1 MVGRCGHPPGHTGGS
16 KACAL
21 GLMILFRGGI
31 LRQKVVI
38 RAVVH
43 RHGKVLLLRR
53 HGGRPSIAG
62 KYELPG
68 GSLHLN
74 EQPSDALKRSL
85 QIHAGIEPESFTLR
99 DTVSFLDPDRRDLQY
114 IFIVYDVTLPMGRDA
129 RVTLDDEYHNYVWA
143 DVKTVNGGLL
153 TNSTKVILNIGTD
166 AIADPDFVAIRGAE
180 DDGVKTLVIHS
191 DGGSRGNPGPS
202 ASAYVI
208 MDTEGQMVAQ
218 GGRYLG
224 WNDSGMA
231 EYIAV
236 ELALKKAIELKAD
249 VVEYYS
255 DSLMVVNQI
264 NGVFKV
270 KNPEFKDIHDR
281 VIKLL
286 FNFRRVKFTHVHR
299 EYNRIADSLVNRIL
313 DENEGSNAARDWRG

>member
-1 MVGRCGHPPGHTGGS
+1 M
-16 KACAL
+16 
-21 GLMILFRGGI
+21 
-31 LRQKVVI
+31 RQKVVI

-43 RHGKVLLLRR
+43 QHSKVLLLRR

-68 GSLHLN
+68 GSLHLD
-74 EQPSDALKRSL
+74 EQPVDALKRSL
-85 QIHAGIEPESFTLR
+85 QIHAGIEPESYALR
-99 DTVSFLDPDRRDLQY
+99 DVVSFLDPDRRDLQY
-114 IFIVYDVTLPMGRDA
+114 TFIVYDVVLPKGRGS
-129 RVTLDDEYHNYVWA
+129 RVTLDDEYHNYMWA
-143 DVKTVNGGLL
+143 DAKTVNGGLL
-153 TNSTKVILNIGTD
+153 TNSTKIILNIGTD
-166 AIADPDFVAIRGAE
+166 AIADPDFVKVRGE
-180 DDGVKTLVIHS
+180 DEQNLKTLVIHS

-208 MDTEGQMVAQ
+208 MDTDGKLVAQ
-218 GGRYLG
+218 GGRFLG

-236 ELALKKAIELKAD
+236 ELALKKAAELKAE

-264 NGVFKV
+264 NGLFQV
-270 KNPEFKDIHDR
+270 KNPEFKDVHDR
-281 VIKLL
+281 IMKLL

-313 DENEGSNAARDWRG
+313 DENEGSNAARDWKG

>member
-1 MVGRCGHPPGHTGGS
+1 M
-16 KACAL
+16 
-21 GLMILFRGGI
+21 
-31 LRQKVVI
+31 RQKVVI

-43 RHGKVLLLRR
+43 QHSKVLLLRR

-74 EQPSDALKRSL
+74 EQPVDALKRSL
-85 QIHAGIEPESFTLR
+85 QIHAGIEPESYALR
-99 DTVSFLDPDRRDLQY
+99 DVVSFLDPDRRDLQY
-114 IFIVYDVTLPMGRDA
+114 TFIVYDVVLPKGRGS
-129 RVTLDDEYHNYVWA
+129 RVTLDDEYHNYMWA
-143 DVKTVNGGLL
+143 DAKTVNGGLL
-153 TNSTKVILNIGTD
+153 TNSTKIILNIGTD
-166 AIADPDFVAIRGAE
+166 AIADPDFVKVRGE
-180 DDGVKTLVIHS
+180 DEQNLKTLVIHS

-208 MDTEGQMVAQ
+208 MDTDGKLVAQ
-218 GGRYLG
+218 GGRFLG

-236 ELALKKAIELKAD
+236 ELALKKAAELKAE

-264 NGVFKV
+264 NGLFQV
-270 KNPEFKDIHDR
+270 KNPEFKDVHDR
-281 VIKLL
+281 IMKLL

-313 DENEGSNAARDWRG
+313 DENEGSNAARDWKG

>member
-1 MVGRCGHPPGHTGGS
+1 M
-16 KACAL
+16 
-21 GLMILFRGGI
+21 
-31 LRQKVVI
+31 RQKVVI

-43 RHGKVLLLRR
+43 QHGKVLLLRR

-74 EQPSDALKRSL
+74 EQPVDALKRSL
-85 QIHAGIEPESFTLR
+85 QIHAGIEPESYALR
-99 DTVSFLDPDRRDLQY
+99 DVVSFLDPDRRDLQY
-114 IFIVYDVTLPMGRDA
+114 TFIVYDVVLPKGRGS
-129 RVTLDDEYHNYVWA
+129 RVTLDDEYHNYMWT

-153 TNSTKVILNIGTD
+153 TNSTKIILNIGTD
-166 AIADPDFVAIRGAE
+166 AIADPDFVKVRGE
-180 DDGVKTLVIHS
+180 DEQNLKTLVIHS

-208 MDTEGQMVAQ
+208 MDTDGKLVAQ
-218 GGRYLG
+218 GGRFLG

-236 ELALKKAIELKAD
+236 ELALKKAAELKAE

-264 NGVFKV
+264 NGLFQV
-270 KNPEFKDIHDR
+270 KNPEFKDVHDR
-281 VIKLL
+281 IMKLL

-313 DENEGSNAARDWRG
+313 DENEGSNAARDWKG

>member
-1 MVGRCGHPPGHTGGS
+1 M
-16 KACAL
+16 
-21 GLMILFRGGI
+21 
-31 LRQKVVI
+31 RQKVVI

-43 RHGKVLLLRR
+43 QHGKVLLLRR

-68 GSLHLN
+68 GSLHLD
-74 EQPSDALKRSL
+74 EQPVDALKRSL
-85 QIHAGIEPESFTLR
+85 QIHAGIEPESYALR
-99 DTVSFLDPDRRDLQY
+99 DVVSFLDPDRRDLQY
-114 IFIVYDVTLPMGRDA
+114 TFIVYDVVLPKGRGS
-129 RVTLDDEYHNYVWA
+129 RVTLDDEYHNYMWA
-143 DVKTVNGGLL
+143 DAKTVNGGLL
-153 TNSTKVILNIGTD
+153 TNSTKIILNIGTD
-166 AIADPDFVAIRGAE
+166 AIADPDFVKVRGE
-180 DDGVKTLVIHS
+180 DEQNLKTLVIHS

-208 MDTEGQMVAQ
+208 MDTDGKLVAQ
-218 GGRYLG
+218 GGRFLG

-236 ELALKKAIELKAD
+236 ELALKKAAELKAE

-264 NGVFKV
+264 NGLFQV
-270 KNPEFKDIHDR
+270 KNPEFKDVHDR
-281 VIKLL
+281 IMKLL

-313 DENEGSNAARDWRG
+313 DENEGSNAARDWKG

>member
-1 MVGRCGHPPGHTGGS
+1 M
-16 KACAL
+16 
-21 GLMILFRGGI
+21 
-31 LRQKVVI
+31 RQKVVI

-43 RHGKVLLLRR
+43 QHSKVLLLRR

-68 GSLHLN
+68 GSLHLD
-74 EQPSDALKRSL
+74 EQPVDALKRSL
-85 QIHAGIEPESFTLR
+85 QIHAGIEPESYALR
-99 DTVSFLDPDRRDLQY
+99 DVVSFLDPDRRDLQY
-114 IFIVYDVTLPMGRDA
+114 TFIVYDVVLPKGRGS
-129 RVTLDDEYHNYVWA
+129 RVTLDDEYPNYMWA
-143 DVKTVNGGLL
+143 DAKTVNGGLL
-153 TNSTKVILNIGTD
+153 TNSTKIILNIGTD
-166 AIADPDFVAIRGAE
+166 AIADPDFVKVRGE
-180 DDGVKTLVIHS
+180 DEQNLKTLVIHS

-208 MDTEGQMVAQ
+208 MDTDGKLVAQ
-218 GGRYLG
+218 GGRFLG

-236 ELALKKAIELKAD
+236 ELALKKAAELKAE

-264 NGVFKV
+264 NGLFQV
-270 KNPEFKDIHDR
+270 KNPEFKDVHDR
-281 VIKLL
+281 IMKLL

-313 DENEGSNAARDWRG
+313 DENEGSNAARDWKG

>member
-1 MVGRCGHPPGHTGGS
+1 M
-16 KACAL
+16 
-21 GLMILFRGGI
+21 
-31 LRQKVVI
+31 RQKVVI

-43 RHGKVLLLRR
+43 QHGKVLLLRR

-74 EQPSDALKRSL
+74 EQPVDALKRSL
-85 QIHAGIEPESFTLR
+85 QIHAGIEPESYALR
-99 DTVSFLDPDRRDLQY
+99 DVVSFLDPDRRDLQY
-114 IFIVYDVTLPMGRDA
+114 TFIVYDVVLPKGRGS
-129 RVTLDDEYHNYVWA
+129 RVTLDDEYHNYMWA
-143 DVKTVNGGLL
+143 DAKTVNGGLL
-153 TNSTKVILNIGTD
+153 TNSTKIILNIGTD
-166 AIADPDFVAIRGAE
+166 AIADPDFVKVRGE
-180 DDGVKTLVIHS
+180 DEQNLKTLVIHS

-208 MDTEGQMVAQ
+208 MDTDGKLVAQ
-218 GGRYLG
+218 GGRFLG

-236 ELALKKAIELKAD
+236 ELALKKAAELKAE

-264 NGVFKV
+264 NGLFQV
-270 KNPEFKDIHDR
+270 KNPEFKDVHDR
-281 VIKLL
+281 IMKLL

-313 DENEGSNAARDWRG
+313 DENEGSNAARDWKG